1 MLGHNP
7 LVIPPGRTPA
17 LGSILAPPPA
27 PIPFG
32 EQNPEPEQH
41 SQEAC
46 VRPSG
51 SAWGWG
57 KAVGARKAWGAEGPV
72 SEASDVHRAWALES
86 G

>member
-7 LVIPPGRTPA
+7 LVIPPGQTPV

-32 EQNPEPEQH
+32 EQNPEQEKH
-41 SQEAC
+41 SQEGA
-46 VRPSG
+46 RPWSGLPWSG
-51 SAWGWG
+51 SLRGWG
-57 KAVGARKAWGAEGPV
+57 QAAGTRKARGAEGPM
-72 SEASDVHRAWALES
+72 

>member
-7 LVIPPGRTPA
+7 LVIPPGRTPV

-32 EQNPEPEQH
+32 EQNPEQEQH
-41 SQEAC
+41 SQEGA
-46 VRPSG
+46 RPWSG
-51 SAWGWG
+51 SPRGWDQAAG
-57 KAVGARKAWGAEGPV
+57 TRKARGAEGPV
-72 SEASDVHRAWALES
+72 

>member
-7 LVIPPGRTPA
+7 LVIPPGRTPV

-32 EQNPEPEQH
+32 EQNPEQEQH
-41 SQEAC
+41 SQEGA
-46 VRPSG
+46 RPRSG
-51 SAWGWG
+51 SLRGWG
-57 KAVGARKAWGAEGPV
+57 QAAGTRKARGAEGPM
-72 SEASDVHRAWALES
+72 